1 MIGSKILLVVLVI
14 AISDNVVG
22 QFTQN
27 SPANSMTAAQQA
39 KLMSM
44 IRARNT
50 PQQQTGMNPLMMY
63 LMMQS
68 GQPMWMMMLL
78 MNPNVDTSRILPYI
92 LMNQGS

>member
-50 PQQQTGMNPLMMY
+50 PQQQTGKIFHAMRDIKLGVGINL
-63 LMMQS
+63 
-68 GQPMWMMMLL
+68 G
-78 MNPNVDTSRILPYI
+78 VV
-92 LMNQGS
+92 